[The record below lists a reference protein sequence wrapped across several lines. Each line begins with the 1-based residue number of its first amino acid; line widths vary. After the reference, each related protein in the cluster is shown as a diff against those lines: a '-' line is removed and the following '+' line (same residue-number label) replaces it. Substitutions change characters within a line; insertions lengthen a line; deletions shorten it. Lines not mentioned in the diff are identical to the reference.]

1 MFHSDA
7 NEGAWRRGRAGCSAV
22 PSAAAYSDPHQN
34 LRRYTDLVY
43 DVIIAG
49 GGPAGLSA
57 AEVLGRCRRRVLL
70 CDTGRPRNAA
80 SHALHG
86 YLTRDGIP
94 PSEFLRLARAEVT
107 RYGVECLET
116 EIRNTR
122 CVDSGFEVTLNDG
135 RTVGSRKLLIATGVV
150 DRLPKLKGVEEFYG
164 RSVFHCPYCDGWEMR
179 EQPLAVYGR
188 GARGYGLALSLKTW
202 SSDVV
207 LCTDGGGRLN
217 DVERRAL
224 AAYSVPVR
232 QEKIDRLV
240 GSGGILEKIVFRSG
254 IELRRRA
261 IFFSTGQDQHSQLAQ
276 TLGCEF
282 TSKGTVRTN
291 RREGTNVPGL
301 YVAGDASR
309 DVQFVIVAAAEGAKA
324 AVAINKALQ
333 EEDCAAIL
341 R

>member
-1 MFHSDA
+1 
-7 NEGAWRRGRAGCSAV
+7 
-22 PSAAAYSDPHQN
+22 
-34 LRRYTDLVY
+34 VY

-57 AEVLGRCRRRVLL
+57 AEVLGRCRRHVLL

-86 YLTRDGIP
+86 YLTRDGVP
-94 PSEFLRLARAEVT
+94 PSEFLAMARAELA

-116 EIRNTR
+116 EIRNAR
-122 CVDSGFEVTLNDG
+122 CVDSGFEVTLAGG
-135 RTVGSRKLLIATGVV
+135 RTLGCRKLLIATGVV
-150 DRLPKLKGVEEFYG
+150 DRLPKLAGIEEFYG

-179 EQPLAVYGR
+179 EQALAVYGR
-188 GARGYGLALSLKTW
+188 GASGYGLALSLKTW

-207 LCTDGGGRLN
+207 LCSDGGARLG
-217 DVERRAL
+217 DAERRAL
-224 AAYSVPVR
+224 AAYGVPIR
-232 QEKIDRLV
+232 QERIDRLE
-240 GSGGILEKIVFRSG
+240 GTGGVLEKIVFRNG
-254 IELRRRA
+254 TELRRKA
-261 IFFSTGQDQHSQLAQ
+261 VFFSIGQDQHSQLAQ

-324 AVAINKALQ
+324 AVSINKALQ
-333 EEDCAAIL
+333 KEDRAAIL
-341 R
+341 RPDSP